1 MCYSNFTVRN
11 FSGVLHALL
20 PFFWLKIN
28 KSPGHDGRSF
38 NVKKK
43 VLVSYVNL
51 LKDLFNLSIVKEI
64 FPDDLK
70 IEKFTAIY

>member
-1 MCYSNFTVRN
+1 MMG
-11 FSGVLHALL
+11 GVLM
-20 PFFWLKIN
+20 LK
-28 KSPGHDGRSF
+28 KR
-38 NVKKK
+38 
-43 VLVSYVNL
+43 VLVSYVNP